1 MITNTYYLELVF
13 TKYFLA
19 IEIDEKSHTDRDI
32 TFEEKRQELE
42 DKNKIKELE
51 DKSKIKELEDEIK
64 KLSFQLTSQG
74 TQNNDDNDDNDNK

>member
-32 TFEEKRQELE
+32 TFEEKRQEALE
-42 DKNKIKELE
+42 
-51 DKSKIKELEDEIK
+51 K
-64 KLSFQLTSQG
+64 KLNCEFIRINTSRE
-74 TQNNDDNDDNDNK
+74 N

>member
-32 TFEEKRQELE
+32 TFEEKRQEALE
-42 DKNKIKELE
+42 
-51 DKSKIKELEDEIK
+51 K
-64 KLSFQLTSQG
+64 KLNCEFIRIDTSRE
-74 TQNNDDNDDNDNK
+74 N